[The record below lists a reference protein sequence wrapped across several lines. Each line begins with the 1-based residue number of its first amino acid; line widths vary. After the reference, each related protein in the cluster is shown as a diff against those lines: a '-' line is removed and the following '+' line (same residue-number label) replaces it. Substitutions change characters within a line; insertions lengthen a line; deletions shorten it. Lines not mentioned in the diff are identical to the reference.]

1 MSNHQ
6 ERGEKSAAPADD
18 QGVDDNT
25 GETKPAGHK
34 LAAIGHYIL
43 LGIAPVIAIIALGV
57 GVFAVNGNHSEE
69 ERLGKSVAKI
79 ESLTASLTTTKN
91 ELEML
96 KATLAREKNVREDE
110 RKDQDERLTKIV
122 QNITPLQIKLKI
134 KPTLE
139 DQLHQAAG
147 ASSVLP
153 TTAASA
159 PVPTAAASG
168 NDKKLSP
175 QVRAIKEAIEKY
187 NKHN

>member
-6 ERGEKSAAPADD
+6 ERGERAAPSDD
-18 QGVDDNT
+18 QGADDNT

-34 LAAIGHYIL
+34 LALIGHYVM
-43 LGIAPVIAIIALGV
+43 LGIAPVISIVALGV
-57 GVFAVNGNHSEE
+57 GVFAVTGNHSEE
-69 ERLGKSVAKI
+69 ERLGKSAAKI

-96 KATLAREKNVREDE
+96 KATLAREKNAREEDHKNQE
-110 RKDQDERLTKIV
+110 ERLAKIV
-122 QNITPLQIKLKI
+122 QNITPLQVKLKI
-134 KPTLE
+134 TPTLE
-139 DQLHQAAG
+139 DQLRQAAG

-159 PVPTAAASG
+159 PVPTVAAPG
-168 NDKKLSP
+168 NDKNLSP